1 MNGRGVALLVRRILR
16 RGWSSALIGLAASG
30 LVAVMAPAAHAAGD
44 RGAPTVAGPVVVV
57 GVPDLRWQD
66 VQPRE
71 TPVLW
76 RLAAGGAVAAMTDQ
90 SGEGD
95 ARRAA
100 GWLTFNTGSRARADV
115 DPRAVP
121 DPAVPAQLDALRAA
135 NRTAAYRSQVG
146 ALGDAL
152 HRAGLTVAAVGGPGA
167 VLGAMTGAGT
177 VDSPNASVDTAL
189 RHADVVVVELP
200 QLYAVDRGDPAAVH
214 AALSAVDS
222 GVGAVLR
229 ALPADASLLV
239 AGVSDGLSGRAHL
252 HVAVATG
259 PAFGAGRLTSASTGR
274 VGVVQLID
282 TAPTVLWLTGTPV
295 PPGMLGVRWSAVRD
309 GTPIATRLS
318 ALVDLD
324 RRSQAQITAQG
335 WYYPAVALVALAYV
349 VATITA
355 WAWRRARLPLV
366 VSTVVASVP
375 VAGWPAQLVPW
386 WRAGTWPL
394 ALLTA
399 GVAAL
404 IGSVAALSPWARR
417 GRWRPAGL
425 VGAVTAAVMVV
436 DAGTG
441 SPLSLDA
448 PFGDNPII
456 AGRFH
461 GLGNVAFALLG
472 AGTLVLAAAVAAR
485 LRPGRAAAAVFGLGA
500 GAVAVDGYPGLG
512 DDFGGVLALLPAV
525 AVLGL
530 TVSRVRIAARH
541 ALASAAVTV
550 GTAGALAL
558 YDYSRPP
565 ADRTHLGRF
574 VGQLADGSAGSVVAR
589 KLSSSLGTF
598 TSGWPRW
605 IVLCWV
611 VLALAAWFGHRR
623 GRLRLPPADD
633 RRTAGGLAAA
643 LLVLAVLGTALND
656 SGLAVA
662 AFTLYVGA
670 PLLAAMIEPV
680 VVATPPSPRRDRHV
694 GARAG

>member
-1 MNGRGVALLVRRILR
+1 MSGRGVALLVPGLLR
-16 RGWSSALIGLAASG
+16 RGRGAALAVLAASG
-30 LVAVMAPAAHAAGD
+30 LVAVTAPAAHAAGD
-44 RGAPTVAGPVVVV
+44 RAAGAAGPVVVV

-66 VQPRE
+66 VQPRQ

-152 HRAGLTVAAVGGPGA
+152 HRAGLTVATAGGPGA

-177 VDSPNASVDTAL
+177 VDSPDAPVGTAL

-200 QLYAVDRGDPAAVH
+200 QLYAVDRGNPAALR
-214 AALSAVDS
+214 AALTAVDS

-229 ALPADASLLV
+229 ALPANAALLV
-239 AGVSDGLSGRAHL
+239 AGVSDGGTGRAHL
-252 HVAVATG
+252 HVAIATG

-282 TAPTVLWLTGTPV
+282 AAPTVLWLAGAPV
-295 PPGMLGVRWSAVRD
+295 PPGMLGVHWTAVHDR
-309 GTPIATRLS
+309 TPLATRVS

-324 RRSQAQITAQG
+324 RRSQAQITAQN

-349 VATITA
+349 VATLTA
-355 WAWRRARLPLV
+355 WARRRARLPLV

-399 GVAAL
+399 GVAML
-404 IGSVAALSPWARR
+404 LGSAAALAPWARR
-417 GRWRPAGL
+417 GRWRPAGV
-425 VGAVTAAVMVV
+425 VGAVTAAVMAV

-485 LRPGRAAAAVFGLGA
+485 LRPGPAAAAVFGLGA
-500 GAVAVDGYPGLG
+500 VAVAVDGHPRLG

-541 ALASAAVTV
+541 ALAAVVVTV
-550 GTAGALAL
+550 ATAAGLAL
-558 YDYSRPP
+558 YDYSRP
-565 ADRTHLGRF
+565 AAERTHLGRF
-574 VGQLADGSAGSVVAR
+574 VGQLADGSAGAVVAR
-589 KLSSSLGTF
+589 KLGSSLGTF

-611 VLALAAWFGHRR
+611 VLALAAWWGHRR
-623 GRLRLPPADD
+623 GRLWLPPAED
-633 RRTAGGLAAA
+633 RGTAAGLAAA
-643 LLVLAVLGTALND
+643 LLVLAVLGAALND
-656 SGLAVA
+656 SGLGVA
-662 AFTLYVGA
+662 AFVLYVGA
-670 PLLAAMIEPV
+670 PLLAAMIEPAGV
-680 VVATPPSPRRDRHV
+680 GARGQPLRDREV

>member
-1 MNGRGVALLVRRILR
+1 MTLVRQL
-16 RGWSSALIGLAASG
+16 RGWGRSAALIGIGAFA
-30 LVAVMAPAAHAAGD
+30 LVTVMAPAAHAAG
-44 RGAPTVAGPVVVV
+44 GAAAVPGPVVVV

-66 VQPRE
+66 VEPTE
-71 TPVLW
+71 TPALW
-76 RLAAGGAVAAMTDQ
+76 RLAGSSSVAAMTDQ

-115 DPRAVP
+115 DPRTVP
-121 DPAVPAQLDALRAA
+121 DPAVPAQLSALQAA
-135 NRTAAYRSQVG
+135 NRGAAYRSQVG

-152 HRAGLTVAAVGGPGA
+152 HRAGLPVATVGGPGA
-167 VLGAMTGAGT
+167 VLGAMTGDGT
-177 VDSPNASVDTAL
+177 VDHRDASVDAAL

-200 QLYAVDRGDPAAVH
+200 QLYAVDRQDAGAVH
-214 AALSAVDS
+214 TALTAVDA
-222 GVGAVLR
+222 GVAAALR
-229 ALPADASLLV
+229 ALPENASLLV

-252 HVAVATG
+252 HVALATG

-274 VGVVQLID
+274 DGVVQLID
-282 TAPTVLWLTGTPV
+282 VAPTVLWLTGSPV
-295 PPGMLGVRWSAVRD
+295 PPGMLGQHWSTVGD
-309 GTPIATRLS
+309 GTAAATRVS

-324 RRSQAQITAQG
+324 RRSQAQITAQS
-335 WYYPAVALVALAYV
+335 WYYPAVAGVALAYV
-349 VATITA
+349 VAVVAT

-375 VAGWPAQLVPW
+375 VAGWPAQLLPW

-394 ALLTA
+394 ALLTVGFA
-399 GVAAL
+399 VL
-404 IGSVAALSPWARR
+404 LGSVAAFSPWARR

-425 VGAVTAAVMVV
+425 VGAVTAAVLVV

-461 GLGNVAFALLG
+461 GLGNIAFALLG
-472 AGTLVLAAAVAAR
+472 AGTLVLAAAVAAH
-485 LRPGRAAAAVFGLGA
+485 LRAGRAAAVVFGLGA
-500 GAVAVDGYPGLG
+500 AAVAVDGHPGLG
-512 DDFGGVLALLPAV
+512 DDFGGILALLPAV

-530 TVSRVRIAARH
+530 TLSRVRIAVRH
-541 ALASAAVTV
+541 ALAAVAVTV
-550 GTAGALAL
+550 GTAAGFAL

-574 VGQLADGSAGSVVAR
+574 VGQLVDGSAGSVVAR

-605 IVLCWV
+605 IALCWV
-611 VLALAAWFGHRR
+611 VLAVAAWYDLRH

-633 RRTAGGLAAA
+633 RHAAGGLAAA
-643 LLVLAVLGTALND
+643 LVVLAVLGAALND
-656 SGLAVA
+656 SGLAVT

-680 VVATPPSPRRDRHV
+680 PEGPPPRPALRHPEI